1 MKKIIILS
9 LVTIVAVFA
18 SGCRS
23 FTSPARSHKLESG
36 KISWL
41 DYDATRRGAL
51 VVPAGEKVRIIS
63 EPSPDVALGVVAD
76 FVAKGSYSGI
86 SAEASAKVTESISE
100 LGKRTQTIMFLRESL
115 YRIGELQASREDL
128 TKDEIK
134 QLYLEVLKAALELAK
149 ADNEKATAEKAK
161 AVETL
166 IKTVDPKDKEAL
178 IKSLNLK

>member
-1 MKKIIILS
+1 
-9 LVTIVAVFA
+9 
-18 SGCRS
+18 
-23 FTSPARSHKLESG
+23 
-36 KISWL
+36 
-41 DYDATRRGAL
+41 
-51 VVPAGEKVRIIS
+51 VPADKKVRIVS

-128 TKDEIK
+128 SKTEIK
-134 QLYLEVLKAALELAK
+134 ELYLEVLKAALELAK

-166 IKTVDPKDKEAL
+166 IKTVNPKDKEAL
-178 IKSLNLK
+178 IKSLNLQ